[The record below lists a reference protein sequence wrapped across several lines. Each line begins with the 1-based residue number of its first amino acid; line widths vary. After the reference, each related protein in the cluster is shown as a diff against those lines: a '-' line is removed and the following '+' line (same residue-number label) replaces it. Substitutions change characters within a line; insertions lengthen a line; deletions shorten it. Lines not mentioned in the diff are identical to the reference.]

1 MSPWL
6 LLIWI
11 PFLLAISA
19 FPSHWDGN
27 GGMLN
32 DERIKL
38 HEEEGARIMA
48 KIDKKK
54 NKELRPTHKAR
65 RLHDGIP
72 SGKRDNIPI
81 QELMEGF
88 RGVL

>member
-1 MSPWL
+1 MSPWI

-11 PFLLAISA
+11 PFLLLISG
-19 FPSHWDGN
+19 FPDQWTGE
-27 GGMLN
+27 GGLLN
-32 DERIKL
+32 DDRIKL

-48 KIDKKK
+48 KIEKKK

-72 SGKRDNIPI
+72 SSKRDNVPI
-81 QELMEGF
+81 EELMEGF